1 MRYLLVVLAIS
12 FLSCSTITA
21 DETPL
26 IKALI
31 VAADTTLSLED
42 IEDVYLRYDT
52 KNDAYAL
59 QLSFS
64 KSGQEKLNSL
74 LKNYP
79 ENKLS
84 LSYGRNV
91 IVGPLAI
98 MIDKIDGPLT
108 VVLKDKNIALEL
120 LQSFSK

>member
-1 MRYLLVVLAIS
+1 MRYFLIVLAIS

-21 DETPL
+21 DETPP

-31 VAADTTLSLED
+31 VAAETILSLED
-42 IEDVYLRYDT
+42 IEDIYLRYDT

-59 QLSFS
+59 QLYFS
-64 KSGQEKLNSL
+64 KPGQEKLNSL
-74 LKNYP
+74 LKKYP
-79 ENKLS
+79 EKKLS
-84 LSYGRNV
+84 LSYEKNL